1 MKYCQGDVISSDD
14 AGTSEEDGPGGSSSD
29 IWVPISNPGGP
40 GGRGNSSNSKESFI
54 FTSLTF
60 LSLEIFINKI
70 TDLEN
75 YSTKKEVL

>member
-29 IWVPISNPGGP
+29 IWVPISNQGGP

>member
-40 GGRGNSSNSKESFI
+40 GGRGNSSNSKESSYFHKFD
-54 FTSLTF
+54 FTVTTF
-60 LSLEIFINKI
+60 PGKI
-70 TDLEN
+70 RK
-75 YSTKKEVL
+75 Y